1 MNEQALRSKSSRSV
15 GFPILAYGFRPFFF
29 VAGVHGAAALLLW
42 LAIQVDSL
50 SAPGHWP
57 GATWHGHE
65 MLFGYAPAV
74 LAGFLLTAVPNWI
87 GVPPVRRSALA
98 ALVALWLAGRA
109 AVALAG
115 HLPVLAVTIIDAAFL
130 PALMV
135 ALLPPIIASKQWR
148 NVIFVIPLSALTA
161 TNLALH
167 FSVAGELDLL
177 PRDIFIVAT
186 GLLVLFITVMGGRI
200 IPSFTANTLRQRGEE
215 PGLRKYAPLNFLA
228 IGSLAAMIVADAV
241 APLSLA
247 GAALSLLAAGA
258 GMARLYGWR
267 GWAILGEP
275 LLWILHVAYMA
286 LAFGLAL
293 KGVAALTEAL
303 PLDVGLHMLTIGAV
317 GLMTYG
323 VMTRV
328 ILGHTGRALK
338 LRPSIVTAYFILL
351 ASLILR
357 LIAPFL
363 PERLYNGDLHLSG
376 GMWSAA
382 FMIFLVV
389 YAPMLWRARPDGKR
403 G

>member
-1 MNEQALRSKSSRSV
+1 MSDNGNSREA
-15 GFPILAYGFRPFFF
+15 GKLPILAYGFRPFFF
-29 VAGVHGAAALLLW
+29 LAGVHGLVAILLW

-50 SAPGHWP
+50 SSPGHWP

-87 GVPPVRRSALA
+87 GVPPVRRFPLA
-98 ALVALWLAGRA
+98 ALVVLWLAGRA

-115 HLPVLAVTIIDAAFL
+115 YLPTLLVTIVDVAFL
-130 PALMV
+130 PAVMV
-135 ALLPPIIASKQWR
+135 LLLPPLIAHRKWR
-148 NVIFVIPLSALTA
+148 NVIFVVPLGALTLA
-161 TNLALH
+161 NLALH
-167 FSVAGELDLL
+167 FSVAGEIDVL
-177 PRDIFIVAT
+177 PRDAFIVAT

-200 IPSFTANTLRQRGEE
+200 IPSFTANVLRARGET
-215 PGLRKYAPLNFLA
+215 PALRNYAPLNFFA

-241 APLSLA
+241 VPLSLV
-247 GAALSLLAAGA
+247 GAALSLLAALA
-258 GMARLYGWR
+258 GLIRVSGWGWR
-267 GWAILGEP
+267 RILDDP
-275 LLWILHVAYMA
+275 LLWILHAAYLT
-286 LAFGLAL
+286 LAVGLAM
-293 KGVAALTEAL
+293 KGVSALTEAL

-328 ILGHTGRALK
+328 ILGHTGRTLK

-351 ASLILR
+351 AALILR

-363 PERLYNGDLHLSG
+363 PDHLYNGDVHLSG
-376 GMWSAA
+376 GLWSAA
-382 FMIFLVV
+382 FVLFLIV